1 MTVSVTSNATIAQR
15 AKAQEGLNAD
25 APISS
30 STEAL
35 GNMSAEALAS
45 ISANASRS
53 TIRKHV
59 RALRRALSGDV
70 QASAALQAAQHL
82 LTELDGARAI
92 ALYLEND
99 GEISTR
105 PLIEALWQQGV
116 DVYLPVLHPFAEG
129 HLLFI
134 RYDKHSKMRDN
145 LYGIPEPVMACHR
158 LCPAYRLDA
167 IITPLVAFDDSGNRL
182 GMGGGFYDR
191 TLSHLPDSTR
201 VIGLAHDCQRLPALP
216 VEAWDVPL
224 PKIITPS
231 KVFNFS

>member
-1 MTVSVTSNATIAQR
+1 MTVSVTSNATSA
-15 AKAQEGLNAD
+15 E
-25 APISS
+25 APISP
-30 STEAL
+30 
-35 GNMSAEALAS
+35 SAEAQGSMSAQTHCG

-59 RALRRALSGDV
+59 RALRRTLSGDV
-70 QASAALQAAQHL
+70 QATAAMQAAQHL
-82 LTELDGARAI
+82 LTELADARSV

-116 DVYLPVLHPFAEG
+116 EVYLPGLHPFAEG

-134 RYDKHSKMRDN
+134 RYDKHSEMRDN

-191 TLSHLPDSTR
+191 TLAQLPDSTR